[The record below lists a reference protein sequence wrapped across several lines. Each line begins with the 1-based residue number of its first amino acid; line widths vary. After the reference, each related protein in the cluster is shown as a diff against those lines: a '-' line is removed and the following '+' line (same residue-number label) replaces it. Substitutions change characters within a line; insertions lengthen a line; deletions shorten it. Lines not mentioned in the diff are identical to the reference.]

1 MRQTITRKRP
11 PKRPWRDRAGRIS
24 WLKLAVFICLF
35 VPGAVMAMQLAT
47 DTLGARQ
54 VNALIHLTGLWT
66 IRLVLLSLA
75 MTPFRLLLNWPS
87 LPLVRRMI
95 GVAAMVYGLAHL
107 TLYVVDQ
114 NFRLLHVGSEI
125 VLRFYLTIGFVALL
139 ALVALG
145 VTSTDAAVRRMGRGW
160 KRLHRVI
167 YVIGGLGVFHAA
179 LQSKANVR
187 EAILMAGLLVWL
199 LLWRLLPLGARRGW
213 AALLSL
219 AVASTAATA
228 GIEYAWYALAT
239 RIPASRVFAAN
250 FDPAWDALRPAHWVL
265 ILTLAATLAAS
276 IRAPKIGVARPS
288 GPATNLSR

>member
-1 MRQTITRKRP
+1 MSQTVARRRP

-24 WLKLAVFICLF
+24 WLKLAVFVGLF
-35 VPGAVMAMQLAT
+35 VPGAVMAAQLAT

-75 MTPFRLLLNWPS
+75 VTPFRLLLDWPS
-87 LPLVRRMI
+87 LPLVRRMV

-107 TLYVVDQ
+107 ALYVVDQ
-114 NFRLLHVGSEI
+114 NFRLLHVVSEI
-125 VLRFYLTIGFVALL
+125 ALRFYLTIGFVALL
-139 ALVALG
+139 GLVALG

-160 KRLHRVI
+160 KRLHQTI
-167 YVIGGLGVFHAA
+167 YVIGALGVFHAA
-179 LQSKANVR
+179 LQSKANVG

-199 LLWRLLPLGARRGW
+199 LLWRLLPADARRRRPVLLPL
-213 AALLSL
+213 AAVS
-219 AVASTAATA
+219 AVATA

-265 ILTLAATLAAS
+265 IVTVVAALAAA
-276 IRAPKIGVARPS
+276 IRAPRRPDVAAVALNR
-288 GPATNLSR
+288 R